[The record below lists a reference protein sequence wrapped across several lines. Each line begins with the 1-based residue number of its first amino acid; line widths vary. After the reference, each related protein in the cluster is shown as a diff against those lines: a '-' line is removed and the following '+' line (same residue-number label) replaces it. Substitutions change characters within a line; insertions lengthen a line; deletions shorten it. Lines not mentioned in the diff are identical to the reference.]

1 MPYEDLLIESE
12 KEDLIVKE
20 KNIPG
25 FGGRI
30 YQNRIAIHKQ
40 LGTQKEKA
48 CVLAE
53 ELGHHYTSTGDILD
67 QSNPAARKQ
76 ELHARLWGYNKM
88 VGLHGIVS
96 AYRHHCRNLAEM
108 ADYLDVTELF
118 LAECLE
124 VYRRKYG
131 CCVEL
136 DNYVIMFEPRLAVVE
151 RFEDTEDL

>member
-1 MPYEDLLIESE
+1 MTYEDLLIESE

-53 ELGHHYTSTGDILD
+53 ELGHHYTSTGDIMD
-67 QSNPAARKQ
+67 QSDPAARKQ
-76 ELHARLWGYNKM
+76 EFHARLWGYNKM

-96 AYRHHCRNLAEM
+96 AYRNHCRNLSEM
-108 ADYLDVTELF
+108 ADYLDVTEPF
-118 LAECLE
+118 LANCLE
-124 VYRRKYG
+124 SYRRKYG
-131 CCVEL
+131 CYVEL
-136 DNYVIMFEPRLAVVE
+136 DNYVIMFEPVLAVVE
-151 RFEDTEDL
+151 RFKDLKI

>member
-1 MPYEDLLIESE
+1 MTYEDLLIESE

-53 ELGHHYTSTGDILD
+53 ELGHHYTSTGDIMD
-67 QSNPAARKQ
+67 QSDPAARKQ
-76 ELHARLWGYNKM
+76 ELHARFWASNKM
-88 VGLHGIVS
+88 VGLHGIVNS
-96 AYRHHCRNLAEM
+96 YLHYCHSLSEM
-108 ADYLDVTELF
+108 AEYLEVTEQF
-118 LAECLE
+118 LRDSLE
-124 VYRRKYG
+124 LYRQKYG
-131 CCVEL
+131 SYVKL
-136 DNYVIMFEPRLAVVE
+136 DNYVIVFEPTLAVYE
-151 RFEDTEDL
+151 QFGDMA